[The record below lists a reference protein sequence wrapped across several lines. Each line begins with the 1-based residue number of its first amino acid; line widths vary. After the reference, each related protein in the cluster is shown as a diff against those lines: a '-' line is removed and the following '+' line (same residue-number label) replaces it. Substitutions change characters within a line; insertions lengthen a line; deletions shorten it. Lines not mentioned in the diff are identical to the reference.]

1 MQEKIQET
9 IRIKRDTL
17 INEVDEMTD
26 NTPPTTRAF
35 AMGYIFAMQE
45 ILTMM
50 QQDERKDWTP
60 EYFNQMF
67 KPR

>member
-1 MQEKIQET
+1 MQQKIQET
-9 IRIKRDTL
+9 IRNKRDV
-17 INEVDEMTD
+17 IIKEVDDMTLD
-26 NTPPTTRAF
+26 TPPTTRAF

-45 ILTMM
+45 ILTLM